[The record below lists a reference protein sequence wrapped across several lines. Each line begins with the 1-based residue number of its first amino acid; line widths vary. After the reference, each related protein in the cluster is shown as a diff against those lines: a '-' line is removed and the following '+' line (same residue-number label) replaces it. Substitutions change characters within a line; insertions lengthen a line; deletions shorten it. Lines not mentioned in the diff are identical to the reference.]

1 MAPNSLSIADFSK
14 LRTISEVRLRE
25 IEGVSFR
32 TILLLLCSKCIESE
46 VLHSSGPLSK
56 SVGYARDV
64 RCMGGSYF

>member
-1 MAPNSLSIADFSK
+1 MAPNSLLIADFSK
-14 LRTISEVRLRE
+14 LRTISEIRLRE

-46 VLHSSGPLSK
+46 VLHSSGPLSI
-56 SVGYARDV
+56 SVRYAKDV